1 MIVYLN
7 QYNSTIWH
15 SKKYCEEDL
24 DECFSES
31 LGEVT
36 EYDSAVLQNA
46 YDLCEAAHDKDYVH
60 AGQAMARLLQVYED
74 FRDEFFNNF
83 YATVEGDEEE
93 MKKELAA
100 LLEADY
106 SWGDEECD
114 AEEGEKK

>member
-36 EYDSAVLQNA
+36 EYDSSVLQNA

-74 FRDEFFNNF
+74 FRDEFLKLII
-83 YATVEGDEEE
+83 VGE
-93 MKKELAA
+93 MKNVMRKR
-100 LLEADY
+100 
-106 SWGDEECD
+106 
-114 AEEGEKK
+114 EKRNDNDM